1 MTKSPFKE
9 KFQHARNPQLQNS
22 CLLNNYWVLK
32 VWTAIIDCFLGSFS
46 TAERKMCPFEK
57 NRDTMQPSA
66 GMQR

>member
-1 MTKSPFKE
+1 MPE
-9 KFQHARNPQLQNS
+9 LQNS

-46 TAERKMCPFEK
+46 TAERKMCPFKK